1 MTISIIA
8 EGSARSPAVWLP
20 PALLVL
26 VSTALELAGS
36 GVTEALRYDR
46 AAVDA
51 GEWWRLLSANFV
63 HLGWWHLFLNALSL
77 VLLVMLCPE
86 RLSAG
91 EWLRRV
97 LLVSLGMSLGLHW
110 FVPSLGSYVGLS
122 GMIYGLFLLG
132 LGRQAA
138 GRDGIAIAS
147 LVFLA
152 GRILWELTIGA
163 PESEQRLI
171 GGGVV
176 AESHLSGVVAAA
188 IYGWATGVFKP
199 HKMTSTERG
208 VSKE

>member
-1 MTISIIA
+1 MIA
-8 EGSARSPAVWLP
+8 EGSPRSPAVWMP

-26 VSTALELAGS
+26 ASTLLELGGS
-36 GVTEALRYDR
+36 GITEALRYDR
-46 AAVDA
+46 AAVEA

-86 RLSAG
+86 RLSAM
-91 EWLRRV
+91 EWLRRILV
-97 LLVSLGMSLGLHW
+97 LSLGMSLGLHW
-110 FVPSLGSYVGLS
+110 FVPTLGSYVGLS

-138 GRDGIAIAS
+138 MRDGIAIAS

-163 PESEQRLI
+163 PESEQALI

-176 AESHLSGVVAAA
+176 AESHLSGVVAAML
-188 IYGWATGVFKP
+188 YGWATGVFRP
-199 HKMTSTERG
+199 HHSLTKTQRG
-208 VSKE
+208 VHKE